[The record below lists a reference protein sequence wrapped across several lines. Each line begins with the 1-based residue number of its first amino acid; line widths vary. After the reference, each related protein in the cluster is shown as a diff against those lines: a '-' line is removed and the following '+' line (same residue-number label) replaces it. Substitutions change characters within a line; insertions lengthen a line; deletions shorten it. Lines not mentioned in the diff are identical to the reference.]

1 MVPGVLPDYNL
12 ENKDHPYHHV
22 YKRWNTNHS
31 EDPEEE
37 STEDISEKKEEKT
50 KNKEE
55 ELKIEGD
62 K

>member
-12 ENKDHPYHHV
+12 ENKDHPYHHIWR
-22 YKRWNTNHS
+22 KWNPNHS
-31 EDPEEE
+31 EDPEKELA
-37 STEDISEKKEEKT
+37 EDTSEKEEENT

-55 ELKIEGD
+55 ELKIRVS